1 MANHDRDRGTGL
13 MELFLIAHI
22 AGRGVAIPADQVASV
37 VDIGDVV
44 AVPLAE
50 PSVRGLA
57 ALRSR
62 VVTVID
68 TGTALGLA
76 PTPDAARRAVITQ
89 VDGHHYA
96 ILVDSLEDVAAFD
109 RLPLSSGLALHH
121 GWAAAAA
128 GIVERE
134 GEPMLVLDLAAVVAS
149 TVSAIAA

>member
-1 MANHDRDRGTGL
+1 

-22 AGRGVAIPADQVASV
+22 AGRGVAIPADQVGSV

-44 AVPLAE
+44 AVPRVDR
-50 PSVRGLA
+50 SVRGLA

-76 PTPDAARRAVITQ
+76 PTPTTAKRAVITR

-96 ILVDSLEDVAAFD
+96 ILVDSLEDVAPFE
-109 RLPLSSGLALHH
+109 RLPLSSGLALNS

-128 GIVERE
+128 GIVEQD
-134 GEPMLVLDLAAVVAS
+134 GEPMLVLDLTAVVPSTAAS
-149 TVSAIAA
+149 IAA